1 MIGNL
6 VVRARTALSPEWDH
20 GFDEAFTELVSSDPD
35 LVQAE
40 FDELIAAT
48 WTEPSGPAPPPASP
62 APTARSASSP
72 AIPPPEPPAAR
83 PDEQAGDHPTDSQRP
98 PP

>member
-1 MIGNL
+1 MLDNL
-6 VVRARTALSPEWDH
+6 VARARTALSPEWDH

-40 FDELIAAT
+40 FDDLIAAS
-48 WTEPSGPAPPPASP
+48 WPDPAGSAPPPGPP
-62 APTARSASSP
+62 APRTSCP
-72 AIPPPEPPAAR
+72 DPPPDPAAADPAAAP
-83 PDEQAGDHPTDSQRP
+83 PDEATGTDHRGP